1 MSKTLKSLRVLFTN
15 FIICIAAG
23 HGAGPI
29 ILIELFSIYSL
40 IFEGEIAFNS
50 GDFPQFSLT
59 NSYENMTMYFLLF
72 SFLGQIVFL
81 ISYFKFFKIAVK
93 KVVRFLGILLMLFGF
108 FLIIKNLLNDG
119 LAFFSFVTGIPFLFF
134 ILLEIKLSCRNPEIQ
149 V

>member
-15 FIICIAAG
+15 FIICIVAG

-81 ISYFKFFKIAVK
+81 ISYFKFFIIAVK
-93 KVVRFLGILLMLFGF
+93 KVIRFSGILLMLFGF
-108 FLIIKNLLNDG
+108 FLITKNLLKDEVVI
-119 LAFFSFVTGIPFLFF
+119 FTFVTGLPFLYFVFLEVKFF
-134 ILLEIKLSCRNPEIQ
+134 K
-149 V
+149 